1 MLSNFNTLMH
11 DTPRTS
17 SSGLIVFAIL
27 HHVALALSTV
37 FSFMLYSDRYDRELW
52 FIFSLIATIPVL
64 VFHALI
70 LHRGWKSVQDGLAK
84 ETPGRAVGFCFIP
97 FFNLYWNFVAHVG
110 LMKEFNR
117 IADARGRQDH
127 KVSEGFSLTYCIL
140 TATLCLAGLAAP
152 FGVVFIWQTIGAV
165 KDLERS

>member
-1 MLSNFNTLMH
+1 MH
-11 DTPRTS
+11 PRTS

-27 HHVALALSTV
+27 HHVALALST
-37 FSFMLYSDRYDRELW
+37 FFTIMMFADRWDRDMWL
-52 FIFSLIATIPVL
+52 ILSLVAAIPVA

-70 LHRGWKSVQDGLAK
+70 LHRGWKSVQDGAAK
-84 ETPGRAVGFCFIP
+84 ETPGKAVGFCFIP

-117 IADARGRQDH
+117 LADSRGRQDQ

-140 TATLCLAGLAAP
+140 LASICLSSLAAL

-165 KDLERS
+165 KDLENS